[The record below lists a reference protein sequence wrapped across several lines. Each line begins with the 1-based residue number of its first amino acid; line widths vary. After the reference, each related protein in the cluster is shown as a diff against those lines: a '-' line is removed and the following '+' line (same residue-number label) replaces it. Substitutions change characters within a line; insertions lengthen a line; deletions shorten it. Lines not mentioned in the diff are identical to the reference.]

1 MRVGEFDDFRGEVPV
16 LRRWKAIGG
25 AAAAL
30 AAVGGGAAFAA
41 TQLDTPS
48 ARSQA
53 IINDAAGQLGVQ
65 PDKLSSALKKALEDQ
80 LQADVTAGRLT
91 QAQADAQKKRIESG
105 NYPLLG
111 TGGGFGFGRGGAGGG
126 SGQRGFGH
134 RGGFGIGAGL
144 LADYTAAAT
153 YLGLTPAQL
162 RTDLMGGKTLAEIAT
177 AQGKTADGLVSTLV
191 SAVEKQLD
199 AAVTAKKL
207 TSAQEQAIEK
217 NLQQQITDLV
227 NGKMPTM
234 APRDVR
240 RPELPRRSR
249 WLWQSRL
256 PAARRLWEQSL
267 AEQAA
272 ESGLTRPGTDRA
284 KRQEGEA

>member
-1 MRVGEFDDFRGEVPV
+1 MGEFDDFRGEVPV
-16 LRRWKAIGG
+16 LTRWKAIGG

-91 QAQADAQKKRIESG
+91 QAQADAQKQRIESG

-111 TGGGFGFGRGGAGGG
+111 TGGGFGHGGFGGGGG
-126 SGQRGFGH
+126 SFGF
-134 RGGFGIGAGL
+134 GAGL
-144 LADYTAAAT
+144 LADYNTAAT

-162 RTDLMGGKTLAEIAT
+162 RTDLMGGKTLADIAT
-177 AQGKTADGLVSTLV
+177 AQGKTADGLVSTIV
-191 SAVEKQLD
+191 AAVEKQLD

-217 NLQQQITDLV
+217 NLQQEITDLV
-227 NGKMPTM
+227 NGKRPTAA
-234 APRDVR
+234 APGMFGGPNFRPGHGGGGSGTHGFR
-240 RPELPRRSR
+240 RPGQAPSKP
-249 WLWQSRL
+249 QN
-256 PAARRLWEQSL
+256 PA
-267 AEQAA
+267 
-272 ESGLTRPGTDRA
+272 
-284 KRQEGEA
+284 